1 MKLHDLT
8 VGQRF
13 TFTDKHRGKVFRVTH
28 KARHTI
34 GFRDVA
40 TEEQRYATSNRKT
53 FRMDVELESNEKSF
67 ALNDDEIRMIISA
80 LHTAY
85 LESSDEN
92 ERSRI
97 NQLNLKLTGHPGRAA
112 DVPEGGPDFPAFP
125 PDRKGDRS

>member
-1 MKLHDLT
+1 MRLHDLQ

-13 TFTDKHRGKVFRVTH
+13 TFTDKHRGKVFEVTQSSSH
-28 KARHTI
+28 IIEYKDIATGEYRNTI
-34 GFRDVA
+34 S
-40 TEEQRYATSNRKT
+40 TRKT
-53 FRMDVELESNEKSF
+53 FRMDVELESNEKTF

-80 LHTAY
+80 LHAAY

-112 DVPEGGPDFPAFP
+112 DVPEDVNPSPNVGE
-125 PDRKGDRS
+125 